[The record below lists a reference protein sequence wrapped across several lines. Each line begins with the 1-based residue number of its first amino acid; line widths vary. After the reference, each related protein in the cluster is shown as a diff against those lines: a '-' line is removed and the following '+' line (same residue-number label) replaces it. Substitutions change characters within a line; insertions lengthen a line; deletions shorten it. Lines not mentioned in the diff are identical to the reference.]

1 MAMMP
6 AASPNSP
13 AGSGLPQIPKVM
25 DAMPNAAAEA
35 AMVFLVFMASDD
47 ILGLRGCGY

>member
-1 MAMMP
+1 MP
-6 AASPNSP
+6 KA
-13 AGSGLPQIPKVM
+13 M

-47 ILGLRGCGY
+47 ILELRGCGY